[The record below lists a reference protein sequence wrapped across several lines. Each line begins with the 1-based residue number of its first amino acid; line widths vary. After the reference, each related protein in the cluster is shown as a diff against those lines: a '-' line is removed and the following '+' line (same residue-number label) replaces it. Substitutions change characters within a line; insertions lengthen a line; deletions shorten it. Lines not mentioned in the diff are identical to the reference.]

1 MRKNKA
7 YYDTLST
14 CEKEAF
20 VERLYESLLAGGH
33 RFVKK
38 EGGSYDVIT
47 REKGFTK
54 ITLSI
59 GSCLTKTGVADRE
72 LSVSELSQGFSFA
85 RPEDKRARGS
95 VRPNEKRGKGLMNL
109 GRNEPDDGRKRSSSS
124 SGSDDDASPNK
135 KTKSENEEIAPK
147 PTTQPKC
154 FDSVAKQSISNL
166 LSRDDVRA
174 VMARAWGD
182 QFDAKKSKFE
192 EGLLPRYRAA
202 ALSGMPTSVFTARL
216 AEALLNE

>member
-7 YYDTLST
+7 YYDTLSA

-47 REKGFTK
+47 REKGLTK

-72 LSVSELSQGFSFA
+72 VSVSELSQGFSFV

-95 VRPNEKRGKGLMNL
+95 VRPNEKRGKGLMNM
-109 GRNEPDDGRKRSSSS
+109 GRDEPDDGRKRG

-135 KTKSENEEIAPK
+135 KTKSENDEIAPK

-174 VMARAWGD
+174 VMARVWGD
-182 QFDAKKSKFE
+182 QFEAKKRKFE

-202 ALSGMPTSVFTARL
+202 ALSGMPTSVFSARL
-216 AEALLNE
+216 AEALLDE